1 MDKYFLDFERP
12 LEEIYK
18 QIQALEI
25 VSKENP
31 DLQAQ
36 IDLLSKK
43 YQEKEKKLYSN
54 LSSWE
59 KVMVAR
65 HPERP
70 HTSDFIKLIFDEFDE
85 LHGDRNFGDDPS
97 IIGGLAT
104 LENIPVM
111 IIGHEKGRGTQ
122 EKLKRNFG
130 MPQPEGYRKAK
141 RLMLLAEKFEIPI
154 VTFIDTS
161 GAYPGIEGEERGQSE
176 AIATNL
182 AIMSDIETRLLSV
195 VTGEGGSGGA
205 LAIGI
210 SDYSAML
217 ENSVYSV
224 ASPEACASIVW
235 RSSDMSK
242 EAANAMKL
250 CSQDL
255 HDLKLIDE
263 IISEPIG
270 GAHRDKDLIL
280 ENVRNA
286 LNKNLENFKQ
296 MSSEEIFD
304 GRKNKFLRI
313 GRSKGFMSN
322 LDELSSLNLEKNN
335 FNHFLKSKKIFVVG
349 VGLTIFVIG
358 LILYFL

>member
-270 GAHRDKDLIL
+270 GAHSNHNETALAIKTSLLKNLLNLNKMNIRDIL
-280 ENVRNA
+280 EKRYQR
-286 LNKNLENFKQ
+286 LT
-296 MSSEEIFD
+296 S
-304 GRKNKFLRI
+304 I
-313 GRSKGFMSN
+313 GK
-322 LDELSSLNLEKNN
+322 
-335 FNHFLKSKKIFVVG
+335 
-349 VGLTIFVIG
+349 
-358 LILYFL
+358 

>member
-270 GAHRDKDLIL
+270 GAHSNHNETALAIKTSLLKNLLNLNKMNIKDIL
-280 ENVRNA
+280 EKRYQR
-286 LNKNLENFKQ
+286 LI
-296 MSSEEIFD
+296 S
-304 GRKNKFLRI
+304 I
-313 GRSKGFMSN
+313 GK
-322 LDELSSLNLEKNN
+322 
-335 FNHFLKSKKIFVVG
+335 
-349 VGLTIFVIG
+349 
-358 LILYFL
+358 